1 MFDKFNVYDLFGYV
15 IPGAIVVL
23 ALYWV
28 GTTGLGLALPPLGS
42 DLASSFVFLGVS
54 YLAGHLIQAFGEWW
68 EGRLCNREGGRLSER
83 LLLPAN
89 APHWV
94 DKHGFSTEFKNR
106 IIGHGTTVFGV
117 PDPGGAP
124 DPGTAKT
131 WRQELFNLC
140 YALVVQEDAAQHTE
154 VFLAIN
160 GLSRGVY
167 MASVVGFLA
176 SGVIVGKQVVWELS
190 HQAGGPWT
198 GDFRMFWLGVLGV
211 VGSFVTG
218 WLARTI
224 FMRFRAYFAESVYY
238 GFEAWFGKKPW
249 PRTF

>member
-1 MFDKFNVYDLFGYV
+1 MFDKFNFYDLLGYV

-28 GTTGLGLALPPLGS
+28 GNTGLGLALPPLGS
-42 DLASSFVFLGVS
+42 DLASSFVFLGAS
-54 YLAGHLIQAFGEWW
+54 YLAGHLIQAFGEMW
-68 EGRLCNREGGRLSER
+68 EGRLCKDEGRLSER
-83 LLLPAN
+83 LLLPQD

-94 DKHGFSTEFKNR
+94 ERGFSTEFKNR
-106 IIGHGTTVFGV
+106 IIDHGTKVFGV
-117 PDPGGAP
+117 PDPNGTP
-124 DPGTAKT
+124 DVSKAKA

-140 YALVVQEDAAQHTE
+140 YALIVQEDAAQHTE

-167 MASVVGFLA
+167 MASLVGLLA
-176 SGVIVGKQVVWELS
+176 SLFIAAKQLTLELS
-190 HQAGGPWT
+190 HQAQDSST
-198 GDFRMFWLGVLGV
+198 GDFRVFWLGIIGVLG
-211 VGSFVTG
+211 SIATA

-238 GFEAWFGKKPW
+238 SFEAWFGKRPW